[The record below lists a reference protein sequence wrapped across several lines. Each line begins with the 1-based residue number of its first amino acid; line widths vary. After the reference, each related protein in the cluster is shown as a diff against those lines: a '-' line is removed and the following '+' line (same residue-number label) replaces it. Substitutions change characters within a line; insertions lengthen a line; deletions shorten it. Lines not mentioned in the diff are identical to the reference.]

1 VEEQIPL
8 NDESASH
15 FAQRG
20 KNAEAFLICG
30 FFEKLFEKFYGTDYP
45 IKTFKRIRKSKRLMH

>member
-20 KNAEAFLICG
+20 KNAEAFLILCRMSEM
-30 FFEKLFEKFYGTDYP
+30 F
-45 IKTFKRIRKSKRLMH
+45 

>member
-20 KNAEAFLICG
+20 KNAEAFLI
-30 FFEKLFEKFYGTDYP
+30 KPLMKP
-45 IKTFKRIRKSKRLMH
+45 IAQA